1 MPNSPKSTHKNT
13 GAGGSQSSS
22 YEQKKDAQDVVSL
35 VDDLLKKAV
44 KSDASDVHFEPT
56 GAELVVKFRL
66 DGVLSTVET
75 LPKSIS
81 DNVIARLKVL
91 GGLLTYRSDIP
102 QEGRIEI
109 GSMLSDKTQESRHKT
124 QDSSGLRSGVWSL
137 GSGSQNDRV
146 IDQRLAVFPTIHGQ
160 RAVVR
165 LFYSNIEL
173 MELAQLGFSRDIY
186 TALKKIAAKNQG
198 VLLLTGPAGSG
209 KSTTLAALLRHILK
223 TFTGRSVVTLEDPV
237 EIRIDG
243 ATQVQITPH
252 GQMTF
257 PTALRSLLRQDP
269 QVLMIGEIR
278 DAETAR
284 IVIEAGLTGHLLMS
298 TMHSGTPAGALL
310 RLLEMGIEP
319 YQVTSSVSAVLNQRL
334 VRKLCSKCKRAEPQ
348 TSVRGKDRGQ
358 TPAFEAVG
366 CDDCFNTGYKGRVL
380 IAEMV
385 QLDSQ
390 LRKAILAKADLDE
403 LERILESKGH
413 TNMLTDGERLVSD
426 GITTQEELNKVCG
439 IVLDDS

>member
-1 MPNSPKSTHKNT
+1 MDLSHSNK
-13 GAGGSQSSS
+13 SS
-22 YEQKKDAQDVVSL
+22 YEQSENAKDVVSL
-35 VDDLLKKAV
+35 VDDLLTKAV
-44 KSDASDVHFEPT
+44 ECGASDVHFEPT
-56 GAELVVKFRL
+56 GAELAIKFRL
-66 DGVLSTVET
+66 DGVLSTVEK
-75 LPKSIS
+75 LPGTIS

-91 GGLLTYRSDIP
+91 GGLLTYRNDIP

-109 GSMLSDKTQESRHKT
+109 SK
-124 QDSSGLRSGVWSL
+124 
-137 GSGSQNDRV
+137 SQGDRV
-146 IDQRLAVFPTIHGQ
+146 MDQRLAVFPTIHGQ

-165 LFYSNIEL
+165 LFYNNAEL
-173 MELAQLGFSRDIY
+173 LELGQLGFSKPLY
-186 TALKKIAAKNQG
+186 TGLKNIAAKNQG

-223 TFTGRSVVTLEDPV
+223 SYAGKSVVTLEDPV

-278 DAETAR
+278 DAETAK
-284 IVIEAGLTGHLLMS
+284 IAIEAGLTGHLLMS
-298 TMHSGTPAGALL
+298 TMHSGSPAGALL

-334 VRKLCSKCKRAEPQ
+334 VRKLCNKCKQKIEETGSFKA
-348 TSVRGKDRGQ
+348 T
-358 TPAFEAVG
+358 G
-366 CDDCFNTGYKGRVL
+366 CDDCLNTGYKGRFL

-385 QLDSQ
+385 QLESQ
-390 LRKAILAKADLDE
+390 LRKAVLAKADLDE
-403 LERILESKGH
+403 LESILKERGH
-413 TNMLTDGERLVSD
+413 TTMLTDGKRLISD
-426 GITTQEELNKVCG
+426 GITTQDELDKVCG
-439 IVLDDS
+439 IVSDDPSA

>member
-1 MPNSPKSTHKNT
+1 MDINNCNK
-13 GAGGSQSSS
+13 SS
-22 YEQKKDAQDVVSL
+22 YEKHENANDIVSL
-35 VDDLLKKAV
+35 VDDMLTKAV
-44 KSDASDVHFEPT
+44 ECGASDVHFEPT
-56 GAELVVKFRL
+56 GAELAVKFRL
-66 DGVLSTVET
+66 DGVLSTIEK
-75 LPKSIS
+75 LPGTIS
-81 DNVIARLKVL
+81 DNIIARLKVL
-91 GGLLTYRSDIP
+91 GGLLTYRNDIP

-109 GSMLSDKTQESRHKT
+109 SKSQGDK
-124 QDSSGLRSGVWSL
+124 
-137 GSGSQNDRV
+137 
-146 IDQRLAVFPTIHGQ
+146 IMDQRLAVFPTIHGQ

-165 LFYSNIEL
+165 LFYNNAEL
-173 MELAQLGFSRDIY
+173 MELDQLGFSKPLY
-186 TALKKIAAKNQG
+186 TGLKNIAARNQG

-209 KSTTLAALLRHILK
+209 KSTTLAALLRYILK
-223 TFTGRSVVTLEDPV
+223 SYAGKSVVTLEDPV

-284 IVIEAGLTGHLLMS
+284 IAIEAGLTGHLLMS
-298 TMHSGTPAGALL
+298 TMHSGSPAGALL

-334 VRKLCSKCKRAEPQ
+334 VRRLCNKCKQKVDETGSFKA
-348 TSVRGKDRGQ
+348 T
-358 TPAFEAVG
+358 G
-366 CDDCFNTGYKGRVL
+366 CDDCLNTGYKGRVL

-403 LERILESKGH
+403 LDNILKDRGH
-413 TNMLTDGERLVSD
+413 TTMLTDGKRLVND
-426 GITTQEELNKVCG
+426 GITTQDELDKVCG
-439 IVLDDS
+439 IVSEDSLDT